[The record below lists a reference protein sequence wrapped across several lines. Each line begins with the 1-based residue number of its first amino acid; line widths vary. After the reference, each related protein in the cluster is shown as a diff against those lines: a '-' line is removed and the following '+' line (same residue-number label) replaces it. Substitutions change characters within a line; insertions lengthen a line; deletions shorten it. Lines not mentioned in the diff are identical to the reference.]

1 MSTDPMAAAEV
12 LAARLVEE
20 NAALAALDLPKAA
33 AMLAGK
39 QRAVAD
45 FVAAQPDAM
54 RGAETMLR
62 RLGTLADENK
72 ALLERAIAAQG
83 RVIELIARAVA
94 PTPGYGPSPAT
105 SHASRPIPFALSA
118 RA

>member
-1 MSTDPMAAAEV
+1 MSTDLKTAAEV
-12 LAARLVEE
+12 LAETLAEE
-20 NAALAALDLPKAA
+20 NAALTALDLPKAA

-39 QRAVAD
+39 QRAVAN

-54 RGAETMLR
+54 WHAETILR
-62 RLGTLADENK
+62 RLGTLANENK
-72 ALLERAIAAQG
+72 TLLERAIAAQG
-83 RVIELIARAVA
+83 RVIELIARAAA

-105 SHASRPIPFALSA
+105 SHTSRPIPFALSA